1 MILKRTDHIYLGV
14 IKIKCPI
21 CKELYD
27 EDNDMVVLET
37 RKSVLGLAVIV
48 TLGCEDCGFIGE
60 VKVHP
65 DDVKKLE

>member
-1 MILKRTDHIYLGV
+1 MINM
-14 IKIKCPI
+14 KCPI
-21 CKELYD
+21 CKELYN

-60 VKVHP
+60 AKVHP
-65 DDVKKLE
+65 YDVKKLE